1 VSFEDGGCVGARLTV
16 TCRHNWDSKT
26 REWVKS
32 EERAREDEREREKM
46 LEERKKKVTEKA
58 RLV

>member
-1 VSFEDGGCVGARLTV
+1 V

-26 REWVKS
+26 REWVKT
-32 EERAREDEREREKM
+32 EDRAREDEKEREKM

-58 RLV
+58 KLV